1 MNKNFKFSILA
12 FALIALGC
20 NFSACEKEIDVVDT
34 SNSDEL
40 KAINKQYVEKVVLP
54 TYASL
59 ADATID
65 LHAAIVALKNNKT
78 EANLNIVANKWT
90 STRVYWEE
98 SEAFLFGPVD
108 ELGIDPHIDTWPLGV
123 NAFND
128 LIKNADFIQRI
139 NNENGDKII
148 SSVENKDGV
157 LGFHSLE
164 YIIFRNGTV
173 RNINDI
179 TETELI
185 FAVAVAGDLRNQ
197 CSLIEVGWLGESGVS
212 SDKLNYAKRADN
224 YSLLGTTAQT
234 EYAKKM
240 LETPNGLFT
249 SALSSTSTIL
259 DGCID
264 IADEVGAMKL
274 GKPYNGA
281 SDEDKN
287 YIESQYSYNSKV
299 DFAGNVRSIENAYLG
314 GIPTKRS
321 VSVSDYVKSKD
332 ATLDTQVKE
341 AIINAIAK
349 IDAMQDFEINAQ
361 SNSTKEAMEA
371 CLDLNELL
379 EKAKT
384 AIKN

>member
-1 MNKNFKFSILA
+1 
-12 FALIALGC
+12 
-20 NFSACEKEIDVVDT
+20 
-34 SNSDEL
+34 
-40 KAINKQYVEKVVLP
+40 
-54 TYASL
+54 
-59 ADATID
+59 
-65 LHAAIVALKNNKT
+65 
-78 EANLNIVANKWT
+78 
-90 STRVYWEE
+90 
-98 SEAFLFGPVD
+98 
-108 ELGIDPHIDTWPLGV
+108 
-123 NAFND
+123 
-128 LIKNADFIQRI
+128 
-139 NNENGDKII
+139 
-148 SSVENKDGV
+148 
-157 LGFHSLE
+157 
-164 YIIFRNGTV
+164 
-173 RNINDI
+173 
-179 TETELI
+179 
-185 FAVAVAGDLRNQ
+185 
-197 CSLIEVGWLGESGVS
+197 ESGVS